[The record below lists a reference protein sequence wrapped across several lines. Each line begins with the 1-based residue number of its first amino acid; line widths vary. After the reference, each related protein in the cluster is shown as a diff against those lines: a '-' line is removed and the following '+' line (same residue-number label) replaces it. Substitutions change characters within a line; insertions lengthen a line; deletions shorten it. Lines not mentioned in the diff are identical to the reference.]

1 MNKLNLIVVLA
12 LLFSFSIV
20 NAQNNDHKH
29 DDDHHHDHYD
39 SGSKFS
45 IITYGGIGHAVI
57 DNDNQPNYN
66 LNANI
71 ADILV
76 SYRIGERLGLSTG
89 IGFNRLTGDGFN
101 NANENFYHER
111 GTLKIPLLLSI
122 NFNLSP
128 KVRLVSNIGFYT
140 QTVTRDKYSFAGRTV
155 KDVYGGWNF
164 GLQSGIGLAYNYNKK
179 IGLGIM
185 FNNQGDFNRLESD
198 ASKGITDEQKISG
211 INTIS
216 LLFTIDL

>member
-1 MNKLNLIVVLA
+1 MNKLNLIIVLT
-12 LLFSFSIV
+12 LLFSFSIA
-20 NAQNNDHKH
+20 NAQNNDHNH
-29 DDDHHHDHYD
+29 NNSD
-39 SGSKFS
+39 SKFS

-71 ADILV
+71 ADFLV
-76 SYRIGERLGLSTG
+76 SYRIGKRLGLSTG
-89 IGFNRLTGDGFN
+89 IGFNRLTGSGFN

-111 GTLKIPLLLSI
+111 STLKIPLLLSI

-140 QTVTRDKYSFAGRTV
+140 QTVTRDKYSFAGSTV
-155 KDVYGGWNF
+155 KDVYEGWNF

-179 IGLGIM
+179 IGIGIM
-185 FNNQGDFNRLESD
+185 FNNQGDFTRLESD
-198 ASKGITDEQKISG
+198 ANKGITDEQKILG
-211 INTIS
+211 INTIALLITFS
-216 LLFTIDL
+216 L